1 MVLPLTGLL
10 IKHIID
16 YPFDYQHLF
25 GKSLKTKTKC
35 TFCSRQRVL
44 TLRCLYRDKAFPKH
58 HRDFECEQIP
68 ISEQICLSYK
78 PLVY

>member
-10 IKHIID
+10 TKHVIKYHI
-16 YPFDYQHLF
+16 DYQHLF
-25 GKSLKTKTKC
+25 GQSLKNKTKC

-44 TLRCLYRDKAFPKH
+44 TLRYLYGDKASPEH

-68 ISEQICLSYK
+68 IPE
-78 PLVY
+78 